1 MAPKQ
6 KSKKPTK
13 KKKSAFRL
21 INDVL
26 KLKSATKNQIYD
38 STLESFQEFKAELEV
53 FANDLR
59 RSLDKTNKGQRIPVK
74 YASKGEFEGEV
85 RFAGDVLYFMMHSNI
100 FNFDDDHKMYKTKY
114 IKDDDL
120 RTYCG
125 VIQVFNFLS
134 DSIKYNRSNDV
145 GYLIA
150 RIFVNKEK
158 HFFVEGKR
166 QLGFLYNEFE
176 KNKITKTNIRK
187 IIESA
192 VLYTLD
198 FDLLTPPYDEVSQV
212 TLQEKIAETGSS
224 KIKTG
229 KRVGFRFQADSDH
242 LG

>member
-1 MAPKQ
+1 MARKQKPKQ
-6 KSKKPTK
+6 R
-13 KKKSAFRL
+13 KSAFRL

-26 KLKSATKNQIYD
+26 KLKSTTKKKIYD
-38 STLESFQEFKAELEV
+38 CTLESFHEFKEELEV

-59 RSLDKTNKGQRIPVK
+59 VSLDKTTKGQRIPVK
-74 YASKGEFEGEV
+74 YANSGEFEGEL

-100 FNFDDDHKMYKTKY
+100 FNFDDDHEMYKTKY
-114 IKDDDL
+114 IKEDDL

-134 DSIKYNRSNDV
+134 DSIKYERGNDV

-150 RIFVNKEK
+150 RIFINKEK

-176 KNKITKTNIRK
+176 KNKINKKNIRK
-187 IIESA
+187 IIEST

-229 KRVGFRFQADSDH
+229 KRVGFRFLADSDKF
-242 LG
+242 G